1 MTANIPQPA
10 DPEAAKAASEM
21 AMKML
26 CPMHQTMV
34 TAPAMVSYCDH
45 ACCTLFTTCHRR
57 CCKSHDNFYTQADH
71 AKQALS

>member
-1 MTANIPQPA
+1 MTANIPQPP

-34 TAPAMVSYCDH
+34 TAPAMVSI
-45 ACCTLFTTCHRR
+45 
-57 CCKSHDNFYTQADH
+57 S
-71 AKQALS
+71 